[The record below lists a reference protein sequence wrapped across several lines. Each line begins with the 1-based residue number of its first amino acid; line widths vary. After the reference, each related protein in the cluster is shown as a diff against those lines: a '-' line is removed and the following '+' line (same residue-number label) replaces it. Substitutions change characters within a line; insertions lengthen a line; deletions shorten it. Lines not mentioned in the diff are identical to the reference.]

1 LPVRHGAYYYQGA
14 LIASTGGLNDG
25 KNCYCYVPYNG
36 YFSVLEDRPILV
48 RREEE
53 ASGRSQIGR
62 PSRIGRLPVRIKV
75 LEVEVPA
82 DNPYDIGTEKT
93 LEALRRSGVLTKSGK
108 LGKLF
113 R

>member
-1 LPVRHGAYYYQGA
+1 MGKTATSMSRTRV
-14 LIASTGGLNDG
+14 IARYTRIGPYSSENKKPADGLKFAG
-25 KNCYCYVPYNG
+25 
-36 YFSVLEDRPILV
+36 
-48 RREEE
+48 E
-53 ASGRSQIGR
+53 AA
-62 PSRIGRLPVRIKV
+62 SRKGRLPVRIKV

-82 DNPYDIGTEKT
+82 DNPYDIGVEKT

>member
-1 LPVRHGAYYYQGA
+1 MPHTRVSARY
-14 LIASTGGLNDG
+14 
-25 KNCYCYVPYNG
+25 
-36 YFSVLEDRPILV
+36 
-48 RREEE
+48 
-53 ASGRSQIGR
+53 
-62 PSRIGRLPVRIKV
+62 SRIGPFSSSETRKPAEAPKLAGETASRQGRLPARIKV

-82 DNPYDIGTEKT
+82 DNPYDIGVEKT

>member
-1 LPVRHGAYYYQGA
+1 MSRTRV
-14 LIASTGGLNDG
+14 IAR
-25 KNCYCYVPYNG
+25 Y
-36 YFSVLEDRPILV
+36 
-48 RREEE
+48 
-53 ASGRSQIGR
+53 
-62 PSRIGRLPVRIKV
+62 SRIGPYSSSENKTPVEAPKLAGQAASRKGRLPVRIKV

-82 DNPYDIGTEKT
+82 DNPYDIGVEKT

>member
-1 LPVRHGAYYYQGA
+1 MSRTKV
-14 LIASTGGLNDG
+14 IAR
-25 KNCYCYVPYNG
+25 Y
-36 YFSVLEDRPILV
+36 
-48 RREEE
+48 
-53 ASGRSQIGR
+53 
-62 PSRIGRLPVRIKV
+62 SRIGPYSSSENEQRADAPKLAGEAASRTGRLPVRIKV

-82 DNPYDIGTEKT
+82 DNPYDIGIEKT

>member
-1 LPVRHGAYYYQGA
+1 MMEKTATAMPRTRV
-14 LIASTGGLNDG
+14 IAR
-25 KNCYCYVPYNG
+25 Y
-36 YFSVLEDRPILV
+36 
-48 RREEE
+48 
-53 ASGRSQIGR
+53 
-62 PSRIGRLPVRIKV
+62 SRIGPYSSSENKNQVDAPKLAGQTASRKGRLPVRIKV

-93 LEALRRSGVLTKSGK
+93 LEALRQSGVLTKSGK